1 MEGQSH
7 QGSWDFG
14 RFFDDCLFDDYG
26 SGVSFEVT
34 YRLYQHF
41 GLSLDAAQVIHSA
54 GREWLGM
61 WRFGRDRGTDHLYLK
76 KRLSDRR

>member
-41 GLSLDAAQVIHSA
+41 GLSLDAAQVIHGLVVNASECGA
-54 GREWLGM
+54 LVEIEER
-61 WRFGRDRGTDHLYLK
+61 TIYI
-76 KRLSDRR
+76 

>member
-14 RFFDDCLFDDYG
+14 RFFDDYG

-41 GLSLDAAQVIHSA
+41 GLSLDAAQVIHGLVVNASECGA
-54 GREWLGM
+54 LVEIEER
-61 WRFGRDRGTDHLYLK
+61 TIYI
-76 KRLSDRR
+76 